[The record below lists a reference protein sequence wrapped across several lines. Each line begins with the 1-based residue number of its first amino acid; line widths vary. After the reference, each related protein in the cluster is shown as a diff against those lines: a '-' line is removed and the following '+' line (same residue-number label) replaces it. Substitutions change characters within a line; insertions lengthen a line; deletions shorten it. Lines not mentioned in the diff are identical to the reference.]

1 MQRDANLDLGGSI
14 ASRKTFFYRIDCDR
28 LLVPSAHAA
37 DSFTCSGW
45 EVMVLAKVDAPED
58 LQFQA
63 AQKSHAQS
71 NVKIIAEAQKLL
83 GRMKFA

>member
-1 MQRDANLDLGGSI
+1 
-14 ASRKTFFYRIDCDR
+14 
-28 LLVPSAHAA
+28 
-37 DSFTCSGW
+37 
-45 EVMVLAKVDAPED
+45 MVLAKVDAPED